1 MTTEILKDSQQQEL
15 QTFKRADALDAL
27 RGIAILAMI
36 LSGTIPF
43 SGVLPAW
50 MYHAQL
56 PPPAHKF
63 NPDLP
68 GLTWVDL
75 VFPLFI
81 FALGAAIPLAQSR
94 RLAKGWTQLQVI
106 LSIFKRGFLLASFAI
121 VSQHFRPFTINP
133 EPVEYKWRFGL
144 IGFVILFL
152 MFVQL
157 PKSVPKWG
165 KIAVPAVGWT
175 AGIIFLANLQYPYH
189 EKYKTFS
196 LYRSDIILLLLANVA
211 VFTALIWLVT
221 RKNMGRRLILLV
233 FLFPLLLS
241 FNEGGWN
248 TKMIEIPALS
258 WLFNFDYL
266 KYLFI
271 SIPATLVGD
280 RIVAWLET
288 GDREE
293 KVTWKKGR
301 CVLIIC
307 LMFALTFNVLVG
319 LQARWLEQTAVL
331 SILFC
336 CFGFWLV
343 KNPKSDTEHAIET
356 IYVWACYWLI
366 LGLAFEPY
374 QGGIKKDSATMS
386 YFFVTTAIS
395 IFILIA
401 LIVIINIFQ
410 QKRWLQLLID
420 NGKNP
425 MLAYVAFGNLLWPI
439 LELTGWQRQIDEMT
453 KTPWPG
459 FFKGLIYTSII
470 AILVSLCT
478 RLKLFWKT

>member
-1 MTTEILKDSQQQEL
+1 MQNSVTEDTNNLKPLS
-15 QTFKRADALDAL
+15 FYRADALDAL

-43 SGVLPAW
+43 AGALPAW

-56 PPPAHKF
+56 PPPDHQF

-94 RLAKGWTQLQVI
+94 RLERGWTKAQII
-106 LSIFKRGFLLASFAI
+106 LSILKRGFLLASFAI
-121 VSQHFRPFTINP
+121 VSQHFRPFTINSD
-133 EPVEYKWRFGL
+133 PVAYKWRFAL

-165 KIAVPAVGWT
+165 RIAVTTVGWT
-175 AGIIFLANLQYPYH
+175 AGIIFLAALRYPNDA
-189 EKYKTFS
+189 KYLTFS
-196 LYRSDIILLLLANVA
+196 VYRSDIILLVLANVA
-211 VFTALIWLVT
+211 VFTALIWLFT
-221 RKNMGRRLILLV
+221 RNRVAIRLGILVL
-233 FLFPLLLS
+233 LFPLLLS
-241 FNEGGWN
+241 FNDGGWN
-248 TKMIEIPALS
+248 TKFLNIPAIA

-266 KYLFI
+266 KYLFV

-280 RIVAWLET
+280 WIFAWIESR
-288 GDREE
+288 DRAE
-293 KVTWKKGR
+293 KASWNKGR
-301 CVLIIC
+301 CALIVVLI
-307 LMFALTFNVLVG
+307 LVLNLNLFVG
-319 LQARWLEQTAVL
+319 LQARWLAQTAL
-331 SILFC
+331 LCLLFC
-336 CFGFWLV
+336 FFGFWLV
-343 KNPKSDTEHAIET
+343 KNPKSHTENLIQKL
-356 IYVWACYWLI
+356 YLWACYWLA

-386 YFFVTTAIS
+386 YFFVTLAMS
-395 IFILIA
+395 MFILIV
-401 LIVIINIFQ
+401 LLVIVDIFQ
-410 QKRWLQLLID
+410 QKRWLQLFID

-425 MLAYVAFGNLLWPI
+425 MLAYVAFGNFLWPI
-439 LELTGWQRQIDEMT
+439 LELSGWQNYIVEFT
-453 KTPWPG
+453 KTPWSG
-459 FFKGLIYTSII
+459 FFKGLIYTLII